1 MTRRALLLGATGL
14 VGSRCLEALCAGGD
28 YDAVTVLS
36 RRPLD
41 VSDPRVRV
49 QVLNLEDMG
58 RHPELFAVEDIFCC
72 LGTTL
77 SKAGSR
83 GAFYHVDHDLCLQAA
98 RLGADQGARNFL
110 LVSAINANRRS
121 PFFYPRAKG
130 ETEAD
135 VAAAGLPAVHLFQP
149 SFLLGERDEKRP
161 AEWLG
166 IQAMRVVQPAFHVTR
181 SRLTPVSAERL
192 AGAMVKVALEDR
204 PAGIYRYRYADFL
217 AWSRVGS

>member
-1 MTRRALLLGATGL
+1 MTRHALLLGATGL
-14 VGSRCLEALCAGGD
+14 VGRHCLEALCAGND
-28 YDAVTVLS
+28 YDAVTVLA
-36 RRPLD
+36 RRPLE
-41 VSDPRVRV
+41 VTDPRVRV

-98 RLGADQGARNFL
+98 RLGAEQGARNFL

-121 PFFYPRAKG
+121 PFFYPRTKG
-130 ETEAD
+130 EAEAD

-149 SFLLGERDEKRP
+149 SFLLGERGESRP

-166 IQAMRVVQPAFHVTR
+166 IQAMRVVRPAFHATG
-181 SRLTPVSAERL
+181 SKLTPVSAEQL
-192 AGAMVKVALEDR
+192 ARAMVYAAVEDR
-204 PAGIYRYRYADFL
+204 PAGIYRYRYPEFL
-217 AWSRVGS
+217 AWSRAES